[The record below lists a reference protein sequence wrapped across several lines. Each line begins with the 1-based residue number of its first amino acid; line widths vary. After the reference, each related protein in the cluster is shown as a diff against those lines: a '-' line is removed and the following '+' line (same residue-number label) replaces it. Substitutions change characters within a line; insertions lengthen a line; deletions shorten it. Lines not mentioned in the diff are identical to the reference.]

1 MIAAGQVRQDGRWP
15 FWDVRNPE
23 RAVIIHLADERYDR
37 LVVEV
42 DDPWATADKI
52 NQALTVGPGR
62 STGGAG

>member
-1 MIAAGQVRQDGRWP
+1 VGLLGRH
-15 FWDVRNPE
+15 DPE

-42 DDPWATADKI
+42 DDPWATAASV

-62 STGGAG
+62 GIATG